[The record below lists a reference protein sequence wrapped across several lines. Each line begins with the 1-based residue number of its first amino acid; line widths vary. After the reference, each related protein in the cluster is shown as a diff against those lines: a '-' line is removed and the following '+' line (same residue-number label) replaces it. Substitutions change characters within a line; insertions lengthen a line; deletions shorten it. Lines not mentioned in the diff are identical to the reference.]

1 MNIAIVGGAGHV
13 GLPLAAT
20 LALVGHRVYAI
31 DTSVERVRLI
41 QAGQSPFYE
50 PGLDDILSSV
60 LSSGRLTL
68 HTELSASS
76 NCDVVFVV
84 VGTDLSDDNTPQN
97 ESVFGVVR
105 QLLEFVSRTTTVVLR
120 STVMPGT
127 TAAIARLLHGRVAE
141 VAFCP
146 ERIAEGKAVEE
157 LQHMPQL
164 VGTQS
169 GEPSEL
175 LTELFASLGVESVAL
190 TWKEAELGKLLL
202 NSWRYSQFAIA
213 NEFRK
218 ICESQEVSFRRV
230 RDAILH
236 RYPRGQGLMGP
247 GFAGGPC
254 LKKDTLQL
262 LAGSQKGSS
271 LLQAVL
277 DSHREMIPEVVHEV
291 VNRAGS
297 GDKVVVQLGLTFK
310 PDSDDL
316 RSSVAVELATEL
328 ARQCENFLV
337 VDPNVSNHTEFKMVS
352 LQEALDRADLVVVGT
367 RHPEFL
373 GITLNV
379 PYIDIGGLR
388 LFNESGRVE

>member
-60 LSSGRLTL
+60 LGSGGLTL
-68 HTELSASS
+68 HTELSASA

-105 QLLEFVSRTTTVVLR
+105 QLLEFVSTTTTVVLR

-127 TAAIARLLHGRVAE
+127 TAAIARLLHGRVAD

-262 LAGSQKGSS
+262 LAGSQRGSS

-310 PDSDDL
+310 PGSDDL

-388 LFNESGRVE
+388 LFNECGRVE

>member
-1 MNIAIVGGAGHV
+1 MKVAIVGGAGHV

-20 LALVGHRVYAI
+20 LASVGHQVHAI

-50 PGLDDILSSV
+50 PGLDDILGSV
-60 LSSGRLTL
+60 LGSGGLTL
-68 HTELSASS
+68 HTDLSASANS
-76 NCDVVFVV
+76 DVVFVV

-105 QLLEFVSRTTTVVLR
+105 QLLEFVSTTTTVVLR

-127 TAAIARLLHGRVAE
+127 TAATARLLHGRVAE

-310 PDSDDL
+310 PGSDDL

>member
-1 MNIAIVGGAGHV
+1 
-13 GLPLAAT
+13 
-20 LALVGHRVYAI
+20 
-31 DTSVERVRLI
+31 
-41 QAGQSPFYE
+41 
-50 PGLDDILSSV
+50 
-60 LSSGRLTL
+60 
-68 HTELSASS
+68 
-76 NCDVVFVV
+76 
-84 VGTDLSDDNTPQN
+84 
-97 ESVFGVVR
+97 
-105 QLLEFVSRTTTVVLR
+105 
-120 STVMPGT
+120 MPGT

-262 LAGSQKGSS
+262 LAGSQRGSS

-297 GDKVVVQLGLTFK
+297 SDKVVVQLGLTFK
-310 PDSDDL
+310 PGSDDL